1 MSEHNWQVYGHDW
14 AVDYLR
20 KGMIH
25 NRVRH
30 AYLITGVDAIGKARL
45 AHEFAKA
52 LNCMED
58 DIAQRPCGHCK
69 SCKKADS
76 GNHSDMLYSQ
86 TDSNTGAL
94 KIEEVRN
101 LTSRIALKPYES
113 RYRIAL
119 LQDFDHASG
128 QAQDSLLKTLE
139 EPPGHAVLILLATS
153 LEPILSTITSRSQII
168 HLRPVSAEAIQQVLV
183 ENYEQET
190 AHAGLLG
197 RLSGGRIGWAI
208 QATHYPEMLDQR
220 TQALDLLD
228 EVITMNRAKRFDL
241 ANDLGK
247 DKERLPL
254 LLDLWLSYWRDI
266 LLLAENSPIKP
277 CNSDR
282 QVSMEQLL
290 YIIQPEEALKAVTA
304 TQTLFA
310 HLKTNANVRHAL
322 EVMFLDYP
330 GLSR

>member
-1 MSEHNWQVYGHDW
+1 MQQHNWHIYGHDW
-14 AVDYLR
+14 AVDYLL

-30 AYLITGVDAIGKARL
+30 AYLITGVDGIGKARL

-52 LNCMED
+52 LNCLHE
-58 DIAQRPCGHCK
+58 DIAQRPCGICR

-76 GNHSDMLYSQ
+76 GNHPDMLYSD

-94 KIEEVRN
+94 KIEEIRN
-101 LTSRIALKPYES
+101 LTSRIALKPYET
-113 RYRIAL
+113 RYRVAL
-119 LQDFDHASG
+119 LADFDRAGG

-168 HLRPVSAEAIQQVLV
+168 HLRPVAADTIQQILV
-183 ENYEQET
+183 DHYAQESE
-190 AHAGLLG
+190 HAGLLG

-208 QATHYPEMLDQR
+208 QAAQHPEMLDQR
-220 TQALDLLD
+220 AQALDLLD
-228 EVITMNRAKRFDL
+228 EVVAMNRAKRFDL
-241 ANDLGK
+241 ANDLGR

-254 LLDLWLSYWRDI
+254 LLELWLSYWRDI

-290 YIIQPEEALKAVTA
+290 YMVQAEDALNAVKA
-304 TQTLFA
+304 TQTMLA